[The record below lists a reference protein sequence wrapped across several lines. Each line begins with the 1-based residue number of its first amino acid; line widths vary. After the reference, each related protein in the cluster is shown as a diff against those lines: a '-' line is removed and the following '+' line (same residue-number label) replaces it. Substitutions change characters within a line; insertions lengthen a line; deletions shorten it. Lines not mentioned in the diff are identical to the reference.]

1 MFDFIPY
8 YAYLLVFGFL
18 LLIKGGD
25 WFVDA
30 ATGIAKRFPFPSFLS
45 VQP

>member
-1 MFDFIPY
+1 MFSFIPDEY
-8 YAYLLVFGFL
+8 FLLAFGFI

-30 ATGIAKRFPFPSFLS
+30 ASGIAKRFHPFR
-45 VQP
+45 

>member
-1 MFDFIPY
+1 MFDFIPTEY
-8 YAYLLVFGFL
+8 FLLAFGFI

-30 ATGIAKRFPFPSFLS
+30 AVGIAKRFRLP
-45 VQP
+45 